1 MSSNYH
7 NFIRNGCCEK
17 VEKRVLTPQ
26 STVSETVLGDKNS
39 RKQRILGVNSWPNTL
54 LLSNINILQQF
65 VERLEDDTF
74 QISYISSQLL
84 LLAEIFRQK
93 WISLNF
99 LVEIQHFLLV
109 CFSRNFTSL
118 QFRLDFF
125 LERNITFQYLFG
137 F

>member
-17 VEKRVLTPQ
+17 VEKEFLLPKVPFLNLYLEIRTL
-26 STVSETVLGDKNS
+26 

-93 WISLNF
+93 WVSLNF

-109 CFSRNFTSL
+109 SFSRNFPSL

-125 LERNITFQYLFG
+125 WKEI
-137 F
+137 